1 MLPSSPYFNCC
12 KNYSRIKPD
21 IDVHPRGRGKIS
33 VGCFF
38 PLFRIVIG
46 FVTIFWGFNTFPFFC
61 LFKLLPIQIFLSMF
75 LHAIIEIP
83 AFLITA
89 CLALISVDDMR
100 IHFHETSDFSL
111 KEIINV
117 TIEILEKMW
126 LYILCIV
133 FLILIAAIVETWI
146 SPQFLVFS
154 FENYLQHN

>member
-1 MLPSSPYFNCC
+1 
-12 KNYSRIKPD
+12 
-21 IDVHPRGRGKIS
+21 
-33 VGCFF
+33 
-38 PLFRIVIG
+38 
-46 FVTIFWGFNTFPFFC
+46 
-61 LFKLLPIQIFLSMF
+61 MF